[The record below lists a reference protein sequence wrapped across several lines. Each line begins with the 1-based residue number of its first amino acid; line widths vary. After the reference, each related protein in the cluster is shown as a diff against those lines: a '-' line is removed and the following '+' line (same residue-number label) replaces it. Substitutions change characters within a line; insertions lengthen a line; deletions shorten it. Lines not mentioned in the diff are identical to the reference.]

1 MNNTSIIAGN
11 MRKVITVLRLTQT
24 RDSYGA
30 TKDTYNS
37 TMVLKA
43 ELVTAKGTLG
53 MNNMEIFNT
62 NILTFK
68 TWFRDILTTDR
79 IQYLGKLYKIVG
91 TPIELG
97 YREQLQITC
106 ELINV

>member
-11 MRKVITVLRLTQT
+11 MRKVITIMRLTQT
-24 RDSYGA
+24 KDSYGA
-30 TKDTYNS
+30 PKDSYSDIMT
-37 TMVLKA
+37 LKA
-43 ELVTAKGTLG
+43 ELVTQKGSLG
-53 MNNMEIFNT
+53 VNNMEIFNT

-79 IQYLGKLYKIVG
+79 VKYEGKLYKIDG
-91 TPIELG
+91 IPQELG
-97 YREQLQITC
+97 YREQLQIVC